1 MEPRRKWL
9 ALALGAVSALLIAL
23 SVPALVVPAQDS
35 AGIAPASLE
44 AARPDGDAFGSASAP
59 SAEIDETAEETGG
72 DGTGP
77 QERPPASDVAAAAA
91 APSSGAASESPGAA
105 DGADGAAE
113 SPGAGGPADED
124 GAAAPAPSPEDSGG
138 SSGAEERPAQVT
150 VWASVSSDAVGNPV
164 SAASAL
170 TLPEGPTPYDAL
182 RALGVS
188 VSAEGGAFGTYVS
201 AIGGLAE
208 KDHGASSGWMYAVN
222 GRVAGVACDQY
233 ALADGDTV
241 EWYYVV

>member
-77 QERPPASDVAAAAA
+77 QERPPAS
-91 APSSGAASESPGAA
+91 GAASESPGAA

-124 GAAAPAPSPEDSGG
+124 GAAAPAPSPEGSGG

>member
-91 APSSGAASESPGAA
+91 APSSGAASESPGA
-105 DGADGAAE
+105 
-113 SPGAGGPADED
+113 GGPADED
-124 GAAAPAPSPEDSGG
+124 GAAAPAPSPEGSGG

>member
-105 DGADGAAE
+105 DGADGAPAPVGRPTRTARLPRHLPQRA
-113 SPGAGGPADED
+113 PGAL
-124 GAAAPAPSPEDSGG
+124 
-138 SSGAEERPAQVT
+138 
-150 VWASVSSDAVGNPV
+150 PV
-164 SAASAL
+164 PRSAR
-170 TLPEGPTPYDAL
+170 L
-182 RALGVS
+182 R
-188 VSAEGGAFGTYVS
+188 
-201 AIGGLAE
+201 
-208 KDHGASSGWMYAVN
+208 
-222 GRVAGVACDQY
+222 
-233 ALADGDTV
+233 
-241 EWYYVV
+241 